1 MSKSKKYNI
10 QIDILDF
17 QGLIMHLFVKKLFP
31 IIVLTSILFLLLI
44 KPTLT
49 LEYASQGLSIW
60 YKSMLPTLFPM
71 MILSGCMIKMNITS
85 TISSLIY
92 PVTKHLFH
100 ISKNGTYAL
109 FIGLL
114 CGFPMGAK
122 VICELYNQNK
132 LSKEEATTLL
142 PICNNIGPIY
152 MLSYGL
158 KAFHAKP
165 IYIILILFYCIPLAY
180 AFLTLRKKH
189 FVDLSSSTIKHSP
202 FVIALDESI
211 SDSALGMLSLGGYL
225 MFFNILLVP
234 LELLSLNPY
243 GKSFFSCCIEITNGL
258 SKETLLPPYIYL
270 TLLQFGGICCIF
282 QTLKYTL
289 KTDLNFCNYIFS
301 KIKLSLITLIFFFA
315 YYVFVSYVS
324 CV

>member
-1 MSKSKKYNI
+1 
-10 QIDILDF
+10 
-17 QGLIMHLFVKKLFP
+17 MHLFVKKIFS
-31 IIVLTSILFLLLI
+31 IIILLSILSLLLVT
-44 KPTLT
+44 PTLT
-49 LEYASQGLSIW
+49 LKYASQGLSIW

-85 TISSLIY
+85 TISNLIY

-132 LSKEEATTLL
+132 LSKEEATALL

-165 IYIILILFYCIPLAY
+165 IYMILLLFYFIPLAY
-180 AFLTLRKKH
+180 AFFLLRKRH
-189 FVDLSSSTIKHSP
+189 FIDLSSSNIKPSP

-211 SDSALGMLSLGGYL
+211 SDSALGMLSFGGYL

-234 LELLSLNPY
+234 IELLSINSY
-243 GKSFFSCCIEITNGL
+243 GKSFLSCCLEITNGL

-270 TLLQFGGICCIF
+270 TLLQFGGLCCIF
-282 QTLKYTL
+282 QTLK
-289 KTDLNFCNYIFS
+289 KIRPPSRRRADLFM
-301 KIKLSLITLIFFFA
+301 
-315 YYVFVSYVS
+315 
-324 CV
+324 

>member
-1 MSKSKKYNI
+1 
-10 QIDILDF
+10 
-17 QGLIMHLFVKKLFP
+17 MHLFVKKIFS
-31 IIVLTSILFLLLI
+31 IIILLSILSLLLVT
-44 KPTLT
+44 PTLT
-49 LEYASQGLSIW
+49 LKYASQGLSIW

-85 TISSLIY
+85 TISNLIY

-132 LSKEEATTLL
+132 LSKEEATALL

-165 IYIILILFYCIPLAY
+165 IYMILLLFYFIPLAY
-180 AFLTLRKKH
+180 AFFLLRKRH
-189 FVDLSSSTIKHSP
+189 FIDLSSSNIKPSP

-234 LELLSLNPY
+234 IELLSINSY
-243 GKSFFSCCIEITNGL
+243 GKSFLSCCLEITNGL

-270 TLLQFGGICCIF
+270 TLLQFGGLCCIF

-289 KTDLNFCNYIFS
+289 KTDLNFRNYLLS
-301 KIKLSLITLIFFFA
+301 KINLTVITLVVFFA
-315 YYVFVSYVS
+315 YYVFVSYVFY
-324 CV
+324 V

>member
-1 MSKSKKYNI
+1 
-10 QIDILDF
+10 
-17 QGLIMHLFVKKLFP
+17 MHLFAKKLLP
-31 IIVLTSILFLLLI
+31 IIILISILFLLLI
-44 KPTLT
+44 KPVLT
-49 LEYASQGLSIW
+49 LEYANQGLSIW

-85 TISSLIY
+85 IISGLIY
-92 PVTKHLFH
+92 PVTKRLFH

-122 VICELYNQNK
+122 VVCELYNQNK
-132 LSKEEATTLL
+132 LSKEEATALL

-158 KAFHAKP
+158 KAFDAKP
-165 IYIILILFYCIPLAY
+165 IYITLILFYCIPLTY
-180 AFLTLRKKH
+180 AFFSLREKY
-189 FVDLSSSTIKHSP
+189 FVDLSSSTIKSSP
-202 FVIALDESI
+202 FVMALDEAI

-234 LELLSLNPY
+234 LELISLNSY
-243 GKSFFSCCIEITNGL
+243 GNSFLSCCLEITNGL

-270 TLLQFGGICCIF
+270 ALLQFGGLCCIF

-289 KTDLNFCNYIFS
+289 KTDLNFRNYLLS
-301 KIKLSLITLIFFFA
+301 KINLTVITLVFFFA
-315 YYVFVSYVS
+315 YYVFVSYVFY
-324 CV
+324 V

>member
-1 MSKSKKYNI
+1 
-10 QIDILDF
+10 
-17 QGLIMHLFVKKLFP
+17 MHLFVKKIFS
-31 IIVLTSILFLLLI
+31 IIILLSILSLLLVT
-44 KPTLT
+44 PTLT
-49 LEYASQGLSIW
+49 LKYASQGLSIW

-85 TISSLIY
+85 TISNLIY

-132 LSKEEATTLL
+132 LSKEEATALL

-165 IYIILILFYCIPLAY
+165 IYMILLLFYFIPLAY
-180 AFLTLRKKH
+180 AFFLLRKRH
-189 FVDLSSSTIKHSP
+189 FIDLSSSNIKPSP

-234 LELLSLNPY
+234 IELLSINSY
-243 GKSFFSCCIEITNGL
+243 GKSFLSCCIEITNGL

-270 TLLQFGGICCIF
+270 TLLQFGGLCCIF

-289 KTDLNFCNYIFS
+289 KTDLNFRNYLLS
-301 KIKLSLITLIFFFA
+301 KINLTVITLVFFFA
-315 YYVFVSYVS
+315 YYVFVSYVFY
-324 CV
+324 V